1 MTILPN
7 FDYSDEA
14 WSCQAFA
21 VTPGARYVEE
31 EATDTAGNSIIFS
44 SLQQHSKMSQQ
55 RVFQSIPAQPQF
67 DSLRHWMD
75 NVISNAA
82 RLPPPAPPNREII
95 KEEEEEEERGGGVLL
110 TEWSGS

>member
-1 MTILPN
+1 MRHDLAA
-7 FDYSDEA
+7 S
-14 WSCQAFA
+14 SQAFA

-31 EATDTAGNSIIFS
+31 ETTHRAGNAILFS

-55 RVFQSIPAQPQF
+55 RVNQSIPAQPQF